1 MSEKELIRIERS
13 RKHFK
18 GADLNML
25 LEEITVQEIDGSELG
40 TPCID
45 GWFGV
50 VNEEG
55 IFAYFGDENEAFK
68 YRLDYINRILNY

>member
-13 RKHFK
+13 RKYFT
-18 GADLNML
+18 GADLDTL
-25 LEEITVQEIDGSELG
+25 LEEITVQEIDGREIG
-40 TPCID
+40 TPCVD

-50 VNEEG
+50 ANEEG

-68 YRLDYINRILNY
+68 YRLDYINRILNC